1 MASNKA
7 WSKIFR
13 DYKINDHD
21 FDNSPF
27 ELTAEQIKKSCQVFT
42 ATGDKEPRILCKQ
55 DTRSDR
61 PSVFIDNGLFI
72 LPKKNGS
79 YYILKGEGYV
89 DIPDITTPIQD
100 YMSKLDFELESSMVG
115 DSEMQFLDF
124 AYANS
129 LIRTFMNDQSLV
141 LTIRGRKYTPRFSF
155 KVGTNSLDTESV
167 QTEVDAG
174 YEGKDSIVLIE
185 AKNFSATNVI
195 IRQLYYP
202 FRQWCENT
210 SKNVYPVFFEKRV
223 IEGENIFYVWQFEFT
238 DIDDYNSIQLVKSG
252 RFRIKYKQ

>member
-202 FRQWCENT
+202 FRQWSEKT
-210 SKNVYPVFFEKRV
+210 SKKVIPVFFEKRV
-223 IEGENIFYVWQFEFT
+223 VDGEDLYYIWQYVFT
-238 DIDDYNSIQLVKSG
+238 DVNDYNSIKLVKSA
-252 RFRIKYKQ
+252 RFRIVK